1 MSLSLHSAP
10 RFDAQHLQA
19 ELNALTEEE
28 IEECNRDVHGT
39 NGNEEDEENN
49 QEEEDDEDEEESEAS
64 SSSRQRPPATTGP
77 VIQESPEFLRR
88 AIEDLHQLL
97 LSLEQN
103 PLDQFEE
110 GTHLEIEAYQLA
122 LLMCPDY
129 VNSDSF
135 RLMFLR
141 AMQFD
146 IPMTAKRIVVYWSR
160 KVELFGTDRA
170 FHKLTIQDLLDAEGD
185 PRVFE
190 RVGIRALPLLDHA
203 GRGLVLSC
211 RAEWPNFSVVGRGL
225 SIIRLLWYTVHQ
237 ALENE
242 EVQKNGFVGIG
253 VFTDSA
259 RTFSS
264 YDSKVMRWAWKDL
277 IKVLPLRIQAHHQL
291 AANDV
296 LNDILGYIMYAMNPR
311 MRARVRMHAI
321 ASPLEVGPILENF
334 GIPMDAIPTQFGGN
348 DEFDPQIWLEERQ
361 LADSDD
367 NGNAEDGS
375 DDV

>member
-77 VIQESPEFLRR
+77 VIQESPEFLRL

-110 GTHLEIEAYQLA
+110 GTPLEIEAYQLA
-122 LLMCPDY
+122 LLTCPDY

-225 SIIRLLWYTVHQ
+225 SIVRLFLPCQLKLRRTTRPLSFMSFPQKQWTGYCALHNISQNMIYVIQVLFRILQHTLYT
-237 ALENE
+237 
-242 EVQKNGFVGIG
+242 
-253 VFTDSA
+253 T
-259 RTFSS
+259 
-264 YDSKVMRWAWKDL
+264 
-277 IKVLPLRIQAHHQL
+277 VLRH
-291 AANDV
+291 
-296 LNDILGYIMYAMNPR
+296 
-311 MRARVRMHAI
+311 
-321 ASPLEVGPILENF
+321 
-334 GIPMDAIPTQFGGN
+334 T
-348 DEFDPQIWLEERQ
+348 
-361 LADSDD
+361 
-367 NGNAEDGS
+367 
-375 DDV
+375 